1 LSRQQLSQMIVAR
14 REVTR
19 SDPHRIQEN
28 HMFESFKSSARATG
42 LAGTALALVGTALM
56 PLQANAQ
63 AVVPTSAVNASTV
76 EATPVRV
83 DATAA
88 QMVVRDPA
96 TGALRAPTAE
106 EAHAMSSR
114 SPSALRRTAS
124 ATMPKVH
131 VSGARGARLHD
142 EFMSYSVVV
151 RQADGSLAEQCFSSK
166 AEADAALKS
175 SPVARAATPP
185 TE

>member
-1 LSRQQLSQMIVAR
+1 
-14 REVTR
+14 
-19 SDPHRIQEN
+19 
-28 HMFESFKSSARATG
+28 MFESFKTSARSTSF
-42 LAGTALALVGTALM
+42 AGTALALVGTALVPM
-56 PLQANAQ
+56 LAQAQAIAPTAAANAP
-63 AVVPTSAVNASTV
+63 AAEV
-76 EATPVRV
+76 TPARV
-83 DATAA
+83 DATAS
-88 QMVVRDPA
+88 QMVVRDAA

-106 EAHAMSSR
+106 EAHTMSSR
-114 SPSALRRTAS
+114 TPSALRRSIAP

-131 VSGARGARLHD
+131 FSGARGARLHD

-175 SPVARAATPP
+175 SPVARAATLP